1 MKWILS
7 LFDIT
12 LPLDFSCVEGCSKC
26 CIEREYY
33 PSVKFGKVGVLLLP
47 DEKQK
52 IESFAK
58 KHSIK
63 VEILPRIGISEK
75 NVKPD
80 EILAYQLMGKE
91 SNGNT
96 CPFLDT
102 ESNSRSPH
110 GGYMCKIYQDRPLA
124 CRAYPLMESS
134 PPTLD
139 PKCKFCETC
148 STVDGNINSEL
159 ESLVKI
165 KNKMDTSARYIWRY
179 ATGIGELSD
188 KSEIETGW
196 FLV

>member
-1 MKWILS
+1 M
-7 LFDIT
+7 
-12 LPLDFSCVEGCSKC
+12 DFSCIEGCSKC

-33 PSVKFGKVGVLLLP
+33 PSVKFGKVGVLILP

-58 KHSIK
+58 KHSVK

-75 NVKPD
+75 NIKPD

-96 CPFLDT
+96 CPFIDT
-102 ESNSRSPH
+102 ESSDRSPH

-148 STVDGNINSEL
+148 STVDGNIHSEL

-165 KNKMDTSARYIWRY
+165 QNKMDTSARYIWRY

>member
-1 MKWILS
+1 M
-7 LFDIT
+7 IT
-12 LPLDFSCVEGCSKC
+12 LDFSCIEGCSKC

-33 PSVKFGKVGVLLLP
+33 PSVKFGKVGVLILP

-58 KHSIK
+58 KHS
-63 VEILPRIGISEK
+63 VSVVILPRIGISEK
-75 NVKPD
+75 NTKPD
-80 EILAYQLMGKE
+80 EILAYQLMGSE

-102 ESNSRSPH
+102 ESDSRSPH
-110 GGYMCKIYQDRPLA
+110 GGYKCKIYQDRPLA

-134 PPTLD
+134 PPILD

-148 STVDGNINSEL
+148 STVDGNITSEL

-165 KNKMDTSARYIWRY
+165 KNKMETSARYIWRY

-188 KSEIETGW
+188 KSEIKTGW